1 MITESFRCL
10 FKFSIQDE
18 HFTHLTLACL
28 PLIRIMVVLRQ
39 NSEVGFRVFFL
50 VAFAFS
56 PE

>member
-10 FKFSIQDE
+10 LKFSIQDE

-28 PLIRIMVVLRQ
+28 PLVRIMVVLRQ
-39 NSEVGFRVFFL
+39 NSEVGFRGFFL

-56 PE
+56 RE